1 MRRWILGAI
10 ATIVVLAIVFIV
22 WVSCGCS
29 ATTVTAARFAALR
42 DDHGALRAF
51 TRAMPKGADLH
62 VHLSGAV
69 YAEDFIAWAAA
80 ANLCVHRSDKR
91 IVAPP
96 PQQPCDR
103 GANPAG
109 RRCAHQPDAL

>member
-1 MRRWILGAI
+1 MPFKGIGGNMRRWILGGI
-10 ATIVVLAIVFIV
+10 AAIVVLAIGFVV

-80 ANLCVHRSDKR
+80 AKLCVQRSDRKL
-91 IVAPP
+91 VAPP
-96 PQQPCDR
+96 CD
-103 GANPAG
+103 A
-109 RRCAHQPDAL
+109 DK